1 MCVYARDQERLSY
14 RCLQV
19 PDDEKTKQKQVD
31 EDISIDVT
39 TCDSIQA
46 FIDSDDEEE
55 DDEVFYLS
63 SLPFVDDY
71 IQFNSSQSAQTE
83 EKAPKKKLLKKKK
96 KASSESAD
104 ERPRKAFKKQ

>member
-1 MCVYARDQERLSY
+1 M
-14 RCLQV
+14 

-31 EDISIDVT
+31 EDIALDVT

-46 FIDSDDEEE
+46 FIDSDDEE
-55 DDEVFYLS
+55 DGDEVFYLS

-71 IQFNSSQSAQTE
+71 IQINSSQAAQIE
-83 EKAPKKKLLKKKK
+83 EKVPKKPLLKKKK

-104 ERPRKAFKKQ
+104 ERPRKAFKK

>member
-1 MCVYARDQERLSY
+1 ME
-14 RCLQV
+14 
-19 PDDEKTKQKQVD
+19 

-46 FIDSDDEEE
+46 FIDSDDEE
-55 DDEVFYLS
+55 DGDEVFYLS

-71 IQFNSSQSAQTE
+71 IQINNTQPVQNE
-83 EKAPKKKLLKKKK
+83 EKVPKKKALKKKK

-104 ERPRKAFKKQ
+104 ERPKKSLKKQ